1 MDAVDQLILGRIEEL
16 AAKLRQAS
24 EDYYNGDPS
33 VDDKVYDAWRDE
45 LADLHTDNPA
55 LKAIGAP
62 VPQESEWLKVRH
74 LHTMGSLE
82 KVNTQEEMSRWASRI
97 QRDVGDLLVV
107 TEKLD
112 GISISLHYE
121 GGKLHQ
127 ALTRG
132 DGTIGEDITSNVR
145 RMKNVPATIPLTD
158 HFMARGEI
166 VLLKSD
172 FEQHFKDKAN
182 TRNAAAGT
190 AKRTDGKGSEHLS
203 VLTYQIVDG
212 VELST
217 EHDQFAYLVSLGFKT
232 PQWVVVPTP
241 EDVNQLW
248 QKYEDTLREKLPYEI
263 DGLVVRLND
272 LPTQISLGDVHGR
285 PNGAVAYKFTPPARE
300 TTILDIIWQVG
311 SIGRITPVA
320 VFDPVMLVGAEV
332 TRASLYNQAYIEQLG
347 IDLGAKV
354 LVVRANDV
362 IPRVSKVIQST
373 GRVAKPPEVC
383 PVCGQPTAR
392 DGEYIVCSNVATCP
406 AQTAG
411 RIKQWVGELNI
422 LEWGDTLI
430 QKLVDAGL
438 VKTVAD
444 LYRLTKEQLANL
456 DRMGEKSAENAL
468 KTLWAASPMPLEN
481 FLGGLSIPLCAT
493 STFRLVVDAGF
504 DTVEKLHA
512 APIARFLEIDGLGP
526 KRASSLFD
534 SLRTT
539 HKSLIQDILSTGVG
553 IKSRAV
559 GGLTGKSVCFTGKSV
574 RKRAELEALAT
585 NAGGAVK
592 GSVGK
597 GLTFLVLADP
607 DSTSSKAQAART
619 NGTTCISE
627 EAFVKMC
634 GGAA

>member
-1 MDAVDQLILGRIEEL
+1 MDAVEQLLLGRIQEL

-24 EDYYNGDPS
+24 LDYYNGEPTIP
-33 VDDKVYDAWRDE
+33 DDVYDAWRDE
-45 LADLHTDNPA
+45 LAELHADNPT
-55 LKAIGAP
+55 LKDVGAP
-62 VPQESEWLKVRH
+62 VAQESEWVKVRH
-74 LHTMGSLE
+74 QHTMGSLE
-82 KVNTQEEMSRWASRI
+82 KVNTPEEMSHWASRI
-97 QRDVGDLLVV
+97 QRDVGDLLAV

-112 GISISLHYE
+112 GISISLRYE
-121 GGKLHQ
+121 GGKLVL
-127 ALTRG
+127 AATRG
-132 DGTIGEDITSNVR
+132 DGTIGEDITANVR
-145 RMKNVPATIPLTD
+145 RMKGVPATVSVTDPLVV
-158 HFMARGEI
+158 RGEI
-166 VLLKSD
+166 VLLKED

-182 TRNAAAGT
+182 TRNAASGT

-203 VLTYQIVDG
+203 VLTYQIVEG
-212 VELST
+212 VDLPT
-217 EHDQFAYLVSLGFKT
+217 EDSQFSRLGVLGFKT
-232 PQWVVVPTP
+232 PRWVVVPTP
-241 EDVNQLW
+241 EAVNLLW
-248 QKYEDTLREKLPYEI
+248 QEYEDSLREALPYEI

-272 LPTQISLGDVHGR
+272 LPTQVSLGDTHGR
-285 PNGAVAYKFTPPARE
+285 PKGAVAFKFTPPARE
-300 TTILDIIWQVG
+300 TVIREIVWQVG

-320 VFDPVMLVGAEV
+320 VFDPVTLVGAEV

-347 IDLGAKV
+347 VDVGASV

-362 IPRVSKVIQST
+362 IPRVTRVLKPT
-373 GRVAKPPEVC
+373 GTAKPPEVC
-383 PVCGQPTAR
+383 PICSQATAR

-493 STFRLVVDAGF
+493 STFRLVVDAGL

-512 APIARFLEIDGLGP
+512 TPYARFLEIDGLGP

-539 HKSLIQDILSTGVG
+539 HKALIQDILSTGVAL
-553 IKSRAV
+553 KSRAV
-559 GGLTGKSVCFTGKSV
+559 GNLTGKSVCFTGKSV

-607 DSTSSKAQAART
+607 DSTSSKAVAARK

-627 EAFVKMC
+627 EAFVEMC
-634 GGAA
+634 GGPA